1 MASSL
6 SLSHRAV
13 FTVGILDTIIIALIV
28 PYYIYMKQTGQGL
41 LILLIACLTI
51 PLILYDVNCTFV
63 GNCKIWGI
71 VKTIALSLQAIA
83 TIIIVIMTIKN
94 TNTNT
99 KKSTESFNSPA
110 LNATNAIKKA
120 TNILTPPPI

>member
-94 TNTNT
+94 TKT

-120 TNILTPPPI
+120 TNILTPPPV

>member
-1 MASSL
+1 MVSSL

-28 PYYIYMKQTGQGL
+28 PYYIFMKQTGQGL

-94 TNTNT
+94 TKT

-120 TNILTPPPI
+120 TNILTPPPV